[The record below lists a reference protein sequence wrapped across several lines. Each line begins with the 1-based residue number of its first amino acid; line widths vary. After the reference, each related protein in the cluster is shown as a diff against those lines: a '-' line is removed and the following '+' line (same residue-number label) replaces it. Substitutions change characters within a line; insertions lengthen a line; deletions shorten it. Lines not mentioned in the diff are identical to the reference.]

1 MDKAIEI
8 IPKSSMSR
16 LVSAREI
23 NRRFRGDVP
32 KAIRFKCPYC
42 NRPVNDYAMYV
53 PQSGQNPRIQKPH
66 FRHRK
71 GDPWTH
77 ACPEHSAGAG
87 AIAMMFH
94 TAPILPIF
102 LRRRQGRVFEIELSI
117 RAHPAGHEGNITLD
131 GRPFRLTH
139 ENRLRYERIPLS
151 SPDAALSGVTV
162 PESMERSIGYVENGC
177 DILVFSDIYGS
188 EGGRRIGKE
197 SALHPDRD
205 YYIVATERALKHID
219 ECFDR
224 VTTCG
229 YVASKHRLLVL
240 RVRVGSESAKCD
252 AACRWLYRRGF
263 TLSEIDMAA
272 HPIWPP
278 TLRSSGVDEPLF
290 SQSEVVYKTP
300 YSALSNPDSDIAR
313 TVNYNTSSRTRTRMV
328 SVLGLDGAS
337 TVQRELEGD
346 CLFVRFNRYQAW
358 NALITTMTGARGL
371 EPMPLDEARKTG
383 QAVLPFA
390 PKDKQS
396 DSAPTG
402 EQQDLQFA
410 APEKNTKK
418 LEEPYEVID
427 IPFSHDLGRIA
438 IELDRGIRYSGDVH
452 NQVLIRYEDKGVNY
466 SHAILLDANDLLSV
480 NGRLKLAPTARAY
493 ANDFIIRNSKV
504 HRSASSDNMKQKGRM
519 LYSRS
524 KRAPLRPCGRVQI
537 RVEFKLFDQ
546 YLDFFQAT
554 YPEMDIRMAVNQ
566 RYLRQYFG
574 DAVRKSDISD
584 VKKALA
590 RRGITMQVQPR
601 NSTAKSDESFRK
613 ALAKHLLLQ
622 GILAPTD
629 DELHELSA
637 GITAS
642 IVSCDAIIA
651 ETGFAERIANA
662 AACLFRKRPITLRTE
677 TLEDVHA
684 LHRLV
689 SEATASGTR
698 IIIPTGSC
706 SSELLHDAETWT
718 NAFFLPTWNLKQIE
732 PLGKAASELPVPPK
746 KQAIPT
752 NKLMDLRKRLSS
764 LTARMIDDE
773 HLNLVT
779 EVLAQ
784 RLEFGQNG
792 AGKWVWPHLFAL
804 ILSQYDESIA
814 MRYASSMGRAEE
826 GKFIIQMMKG
836 DENAR

>member
-23 NRRFRGDVP
+23 NKRFRGDIP

-53 PQSGQNPRIQKPH
+53 PQSGQSPRIQKPH

-77 ACPEHSAGAG
+77 ACPEHSVGAG
-87 AIAMMFH
+87 AFTVVFH
-94 TAPILPIF
+94 AAPILPIF
-102 LRRRQGRVFEIELSI
+102 LRRRQGRVFGIELSI
-117 RAHPAGHEGNITLD
+117 RAHPAGHEGSITLD
-131 GRPFRLTH
+131 GRPFRLAH
-139 ENRLRYERIPLS
+139 DNRLRYERITLS
-151 SPDAALSGVTV
+151 SPDAALSGVIV

-197 SALHPDRD
+197 SALHPDRE
-205 YYIVATERALKHID
+205 YYIVATERALRHIN

-224 VTTCG
+224 VTPCG
-229 YVASKHRLLVL
+229 YVYGECRLLVL

-278 TLRSSGVDEPLF
+278 ILRSSGVDEPLF
-290 SQSEVVYKTP
+290 SRSEVVYKTP
-300 YSALSNPDSDIAR
+300 YSVLSNPDSDIAR

-328 SVLGLDGAS
+328 SVLGLDSTS

-371 EPMPLDEARKTG
+371 EPMPLDEARKIG

-390 PKDKQS
+390 PKGRQS

-402 EQQDLQFA
+402 ERQDLQPA
-410 APEKNTKK
+410 TPEKNAKK
-418 LEEPYEVID
+418 SEEPYEVID
-427 IPFSHDLGRIA
+427 VPFSHDLRRIA
-438 IELDRGIRYSGDVH
+438 IELDRGIKYSGDVH
-452 NQVLIRYEDKGVNY
+452 GQVLIRYEDKGVNY
-466 SHAILLDANDLLSV
+466 SHAILLDADDLLNV
-480 NGRLKLAPTARAY
+480 DGRLKLAPVARAY

-504 HRSASSDNMKQKGRM
+504 YRSTPSDGMRQKGRM
-519 LYSRS
+519 LYSKS

-537 RVEFKLFDQ
+537 RLEFKLFDQ

-554 YPEMDIRMAVNQ
+554 HPEMDIKMAVNQ

-574 DAVRKSDISD
+574 DAVRKSDVSD

-590 RRGITMQVQPR
+590 QRGITIQAQR
-601 NSTAKSDESFRK
+601 GNFTTKSGESFRK
-613 ALAKHLLLQ
+613 ALARHLLLQ

-629 DELHELSA
+629 DELYELSA

-642 IVSCDAIIA
+642 IVSCNAIIT
-651 ETGFAERIANA
+651 ETRFAEKIANA
-662 AACLFRKRPITLRTE
+662 ASCLLRKRPITFRTE
-677 TLEDVHA
+677 ILENVHT

-689 SEATASGTR
+689 SAAAALGTL

-706 SSELLHDAETWT
+706 SFELLHDARTWT
-718 NAFFLPTWNLKQIE
+718 NAFFLPTWNLKQIG
-732 PLGKAASELPVPPK
+732 PIGKDVSELPIPPK
-746 KQAIPT
+746 KQTIPT
-752 NKLMDLRKRLSS
+752 NKLLDLRERLSS
-764 LTARMIDDE
+764 LTAGMVDNE
-773 HLNLVT
+773 HLNIVT

-792 AGKWVWPHLFAL
+792 AGKWVWPHLFTL

-826 GKFIIQMMKG
+826 GKFIIRMMKG